1 MPSALQ
7 LAVAVAVKVG
17 LAVVLVGVLRRG
29 LHRRCW
35 SFLVYLLAVLIY
47 TSAEL
52 AGTMCIYFKVPGL
65 EWPQLLWSWEFWHF
79 EQTAF
84 EVVKLA
90 LAVELGVR
98 VVAAF
103 PGTWRLA
110 RTLLGAAL
118 LTTTVA
124 VTLGGAPQHPL
135 LASGT
140 IWLFA
145 AVSLVVILFNLPLDT
160 WYRALL
166 VSFVP
171 YLFVFSTLQSIL
183 SRRGYAIAEKIG
195 SIDQVA
201 YLALIGWW
209 VYAAWR
215 DEEAVTDVSPVVLR
229 RLGLARG

>member
-17 LAVVLVGVLRRG
+17 LGVVLVGVLRRG

-52 AGTMCIYFKVPGL
+52 AGTMCIYFKVRGL

-145 AVSLVVILFNLPLDT
+145 AVSLVVILFNLPLDA

-195 SIDQVA
+195 VRA
-201 YLALIGWW
+201 MK
-209 VYAAWR
+209 AW
-215 DEEAVTDVSPVVLR
+215 SS
-229 RLGLARG
+229 

>member
-1 MPSALQ
+1 MPGPLQ

-17 LAVVLVGVLRRG
+17 LAVVLIGVLRRG

-52 AGTMCIYFKVPGL
+52 VGTIFYRVPGL
-65 EWPQLLWSWEFWHF
+65 AWPQWLWSWEFWHF
-79 EQTAF
+79 QQTAF
-84 EVVKLA
+84 ELVKLA
-90 LAVELGVR
+90 LAVELGIR

-118 LTTTVA
+118 LTTTAA

-135 LASGT
+135 LATGT

-145 AVSLVVILFNLPLDT
+145 AVSVVVVLFNLPLHA

-166 VSFVP
+166 AGFVP

-183 SRRGYAIAEKIG
+183 SRRGYALAETIG

-201 YLALIGWW
+201 YLALVGWW
-209 VYAAWR
+209 VYSAWR
-215 DEEAVTDVSPVVLR
+215 DEERVPDVSPAVMR

>member
-1 MPSALQ
+1 MPSALP
-7 LAVAVAVKVG
+7 LTMAVAVKIG
-17 LAVVLVGVLRRG
+17 LAVVLLGVLRRG

-47 TSAEL
+47 SSAEF
-52 AGTMCIYFKVPGL
+52 AGMMLINVQGL
-65 EWPQLLWSWEFWHF
+65 EWPQWFWSWEFWNF
-79 EQTAF
+79 QQTAF
-84 EVVKLA
+84 ALVKLA
-90 LAVELGVR
+90 LAVELGLR

-110 RTLLGAAL
+110 RGLLSGAL

-124 VTLGGAPQHPL
+124 VTFGNAPQHPL
-135 LASGT
+135 LATGT

-145 AVSLVVILFNLPLDT
+145 AVSLVVIIFNLPLHA

-166 VSFVP
+166 AGFVP

-183 SRRGYAIAEKIG
+183 ARRGDALAERIG

-201 YLALIGWW
+201 YLALVGWW
-209 VYAAWR
+209 AYSAWR
-215 DEEAVTDVSPVVLR
+215 AEEKLTDVSPVVLR
-229 RLGLARG
+229 RLGLARV

>member
-1 MPSALQ
+1 MPGVPQ
-7 LAVAVAVKVG
+7 LAMAAAVKIG
-17 LAVVLVGVLRRG
+17 LAIVLVGVLRRG

-35 SFLVYLLAVLIY
+35 SFLVYLLAVFIY
-47 TSAEL
+47 STAEL
-52 AGTMCIYFKVPGL
+52 VGTMLYNVPGL
-65 EWPQLLWSWEFWHF
+65 QWPQWVWSWEFWHF
-79 EQTAF
+79 QQTAF
-84 EVVKLA
+84 EVLKLA

-110 RTLLGAAL
+110 RGLLGAAL
-118 LTTTVA
+118 LSTTAA

-135 LASGT
+135 LATGT

-145 AVSLVVILFNLPLDT
+145 AVSLVVVLFNLPLHA

-166 VSFVP
+166 AGFVP

-183 SRRGYAIAEKIG
+183 TRRGYELATTIG

-201 YLALIGWW
+201 YLALVGWW
-209 VYAAWR
+209 AYAAWR
-215 DEEAVTDVSPVVLR
+215 GEEDVTDISPVLLR

>member
-1 MPSALQ
+1 MPSPLQ

-17 LAVVLVGVLRRG
+17 LAVVLIGILRRG

-47 TSAEL
+47 GSAEL
-52 AGTMCIYFKVPGL
+52 AGMMAYNIPGL
-65 EWPQLLWSWEFWHF
+65 EWPQWFWSWEFWHF
-79 EQTAF
+79 QQTTF

-118 LTTTVA
+118 MTTTAA
-124 VTLGGAPQHPL
+124 VTLGAAPQHPL

-145 AVSLVVILFNLPLDT
+145 AVSVVVVVFNLPLHA

-166 VSFVP
+166 AGFVP

-183 SRRGYAIAEKIG
+183 SRRGNALAETIG

-201 YLALIGWW
+201 YLALVGWW
-209 VYAAWR
+209 IYAAWR
-215 DEEAVTDVSPVVLR
+215 AEETVPDVSPAVLQ
-229 RLGLARG
+229 RLGLAQS

>member
-7 LAVAVAVKVG
+7 LAMAIAGKLG

-35 SFLVYLLAVLIY
+35 AFLVYLLAVLLY
-47 TSAEL
+47 NSAEF
-52 AGTMCIYFKVPGL
+52 AGMLLYEVPSL
-65 EWPQLLWSWEFWHF
+65 EWPQWFWSWEFWHF
-79 EQTAF
+79 QQTAF
-84 EVVKLA
+84 EVLKLA
-90 LAVELGVR
+90 VAVELGIR

-110 RTLLGAAL
+110 RMLLGAAL
-118 LTTTVA
+118 LTTTLA

-135 LASGT
+135 LATGT

-145 AVSLVVILFNLPLDT
+145 AVSLVVIIFNLPLHA

-166 VSFVP
+166 AGFVP

-183 SRRGYAIAEKIG
+183 TRRGDELATTLG
-195 SIDQVA
+195 RIDLVA

-209 VYAAWR
+209 AYAVWR
-215 DEEAVTDVSPVVLR
+215 AEESVTDVSPAVLR

>member
-1 MPSALQ
+1 MPSTLQ

-47 TSAEL
+47 GSAEL
-52 AGTMCIYFKVPGL
+52 AGTLLYEVRSL
-65 EWPQLLWSWEFWHF
+65 EWPQWFWSWEFWHF
-79 EQTAF
+79 QQTAL
-84 EVVKLA
+84 ELVKLA
-90 LAVELGVR
+90 IAIELGVR

-110 RTLLGAAL
+110 RALLGAAL
-118 LTTTVA
+118 LTTTAA
-124 VTLGGAPQHPL
+124 VSLGGAPQHPL
-135 LASGT
+135 LATGT

-145 AVSLVVILFNLPLDT
+145 AVSLVVVLFNLPLQA

-166 VSFVP
+166 AGFVP

-183 SRRGYAIAEKIG
+183 ARRGDALAERIG
-195 SIDQVA
+195 RIDQLA
-201 YLALIGWW
+201 YLALVGWW
-209 VYAAWR
+209 VYTAWR
-215 DEEAVTDVSPVVLR
+215 AEERVTDVAPAVLR
-229 RLGLARG
+229 RLGLAQG

>member
-1 MPSALQ
+1 
-7 LAVAVAVKVG
+7 
-17 LAVVLVGVLRRG
+17 
-29 LHRRCW
+29 
-35 SFLVYLLAVLIY
+35 
-47 TSAEL
+47 
-52 AGTMCIYFKVPGL
+52 
-65 EWPQLLWSWEFWHF
+65 
-79 EQTAF
+79 
-84 EVVKLA
+84 VKLA
-90 LAVELGVR
+90 LAIELGVR

-110 RTLLGAAL
+110 RSLLAAAL
-118 LTTTVA
+118 LTTTAA

-145 AVSLVVILFNLPLDT
+145 AVSLVVILFNLPLHA

-166 VSFVP
+166 VGFVP
-171 YLFVFSTLQSIL
+171 YLFVFSSLQSIM
-183 SRRGYAIAEKIG
+183 SRRGYAIAETIG

-201 YLALIGWW
+201 YLALVGWW

-215 DEEAVTDVSPVVLR
+215 DEEKVTDVSPAILR

>member
-1 MPSALQ
+1 MPSLLQ
-7 LAVAVAVKVG
+7 IAMGVAGGIGLTLAV
-17 LAVVLVGVLRRG
+17 VGVLRRG
-29 LHRRCW
+29 LHHRCW
-35 SFLVYLLAVLIY
+35 SFLIYLLASLVYGLM
-47 TSAEL
+47 TV
-52 AGTMCIYFKVPGL
+52 AGMAFYDVPGL
-65 EWPQLLWSWEFWHF
+65 QWPQWFWSWELWHL
-79 EQTAF
+79 EQTVL

-90 LAVELGVR
+90 LAIELGVR

-110 RTLLGAAL
+110 RSLLAAAL
-118 LTTTVA
+118 LTTTAA

-145 AVSLVVILFNLPLDT
+145 AVSLVVILFNLPLHA

-166 VSFVP
+166 VGFVP
-171 YLFVFSTLQSIL
+171 YLFVFSSLQSIM
-183 SRRGYAIAEKIG
+183 SRRGYAIAETIG

-201 YLALIGWW
+201 YLALVGWW

-215 DEEAVTDVSPVVLR
+215 DEEKVTDVSPAILR

>member
-7 LAVAVAVKVG
+7 LAMAIAGKLG

-35 SFLVYLLAVLIY
+35 AFLVYLLAVLLY
-47 TSAEL
+47 NSAEF
-52 AGTMCIYFKVPGL
+52 AGMLLYEVPSL
-65 EWPQLLWSWEFWHF
+65 EWPQWFWSWEFWHF
-79 EQTAF
+79 QQTAF
-84 EVVKLA
+84 EVLKLA
-90 LAVELGVR
+90 VAVELGIR

-110 RTLLGAAL
+110 RILLGAAL
-118 LTTTVA
+118 LTTTLA

-135 LASGT
+135 LATGT

-145 AVSLVVILFNLPLDT
+145 AVSLVVIIFNLPLHA

-166 VSFVP
+166 AGFVP

-183 SRRGYAIAEKIG
+183 TRRGDELATTLG
-195 SIDQVA
+195 RIDLVA
-201 YLALIGWW
+201 YLALVGWW
-209 VYAAWR
+209 AYAVWR
-215 DEEAVTDVSPVVLR
+215 AEESVTDVSPAVLR